1 MKKFAFLPISLLLI
15 AAASC
20 GGNTASKDKDAS
32 AEATE
37 QTKQAMP
44 EQPLES
50 GQYRAVSYDITGKNI
65 RKGKFDGRVLLYVS
79 PESSGFYVFENGN
92 RAKIDYKVLLK
103 APFEKADSGRYT
115 AVDLKD
121 LPVTLTPDSVD
132 WVLSFEKGENK
143 VNITI
148 ESAPMN
154 TGTPVEIMERIAAQI
169 QKNKQ

>member
-1 MKKFAFLPISLLLI
+1 MKKLAFLPITLLLM

-20 GGNTASKDKDAS
+20 GGNSASKEAAQEEV
-32 AEATE
+32 AEQAE
-37 QTKQAMP
+37 QTMP

-50 GQYRAVSYDITGKNI
+50 GQYRAVSYDITGKNT

-121 LPVTLTPDSVD
+121 LPVTLTPDSLD
-132 WVLSFEKGENK
+132 WILSFEKGESK
-143 VNITI
+143 INIGI
-148 ESAPMN
+148 EAAPMN
-154 TGTPVEIMERIAAQI
+154 TGTPVEIMERISAQI

>member
-1 MKKFAFLPISLLLI
+1 MKKLAFLPISLLLI

-20 GGNTASKDKDAS
+20 GGNNAAKDAADS
-32 AEATE
+32 TATE
-37 QTKQAMP
+37 QAAEAAMP

-50 GQYRAVSYDITGKNI
+50 GQYRAVSYDITGKNT

-115 AVDLKD
+115 SVDLKD
-121 LPVTLTPDSVD
+121 LPVTLTPDSLD
-132 WVLSFEKGENK
+132 WILSFEKGENK
-143 VNITI
+143 VAITI

-154 TGTPVEIMERIAAQI
+154 TGTPVEIMERISAQI